1 MHPVGKIKHTESANF
16 GAFCRIYGKD
26 DHQTKQCMS
35 LLADIQYI
43 RIRNMKKL
51 LAGLHDDAL
60 GFADYIVFSLH
71 KISMNRPII
80 AGQMKLWSEE

>member
-1 MHPVGKIKHTESANF
+1 MHPVGKINHIELAVF
-16 GAFCRIYGKD
+16 RAFCRIYGKD

-43 RIRNMKKL
+43 GIRNMKKL
-51 LAGLHDDAL
+51 LACLHDDAL
-60 GFADYIVFSLH
+60 GFADYIVFPLH

-80 AGQMKLWSEE
+80 AGQMKLRSEE